1 MSTGGLAARTAVVGL
16 LMASQPLGGQVM
28 PSGDGSLPA
37 PEPSLAAVREN
48 LAAAQERENRFAYK
62 EQRTDLHMNP
72 FGRLGTGATRVYEV
86 TPAADGS
93 SVQRRLIE
101 RDGVPVSDSPVEQ
114 IGRGRRSRVSGRN
127 RLDDVTGVLQ
137 FRLDRREM
145 LDGHS
150 AIVVR
155 FSPKPSAKPRTRE
168 GRIAQSLE
176 GQIWINEAEREVA
189 RVEARAVEPISFGYG
204 LLARLAEGTT
214 ISLVRQPVG
223 DLWIPTSVRL
233 NGTGRAMLVRKLTVN
248 FSVDW
253 FDYRAMAP

>member
-1 MSTGGLAARTAVVGL
+1 MSTRGRAARAAVVGL
-16 LMASQPLGGQVM
+16 LMAAQPLGGQVVS
-28 PSGDGSLPA
+28 PGGGSLPA
-37 PEPSLAAVREN
+37 PEPFLAAVREN
-48 LAAAQERENRFAYK
+48 LAAAQERENCFAYK
-62 EQRTDLHMNP
+62 ERRTDLRMNP

-86 TPAADGS
+86 TPAADGF
-93 SVQRRLIE
+93 SVQRRLLE
-101 RDGVPVSDSPVEQ
+101 RDGVPVTGSPVEE
-114 IGRGRRSRVSGRN
+114 IGRGRRSRVGARE

-137 FRLDRREM
+137 FALDRREM

-168 GRIAQSLE
+168 GRIAKSLE
-176 GQIWINEAEREVA
+176 GQIWINEASHEVE
-189 RVEARAVEPISFGYG
+189 RVEARAVEPLSFGYG

-233 NGTGRAMLVRKLTVN
+233 HGTGRAMLVRKLTVN

-253 FDYRAMAP
+253 FDYRAIAP